1 MRDLDRHPRELLALQ
16 AEGDLDRVRAARV
29 AEHVAACASCARELE
44 RWQVLYFGLARL
56 PRPAPPATL
65 RVRILEAVAREH
77 ARARVLAE
85 ARRRR
90 LVAAFTWA
98 YGTGLAVAASLVL
111 GLAFVPEVRQAAGS
125 AFAVASATGLRA
137 GLAVIDLLSLGWA
150 WVDSG
155 TRFVGDQLGWVR
167 TLGRALETVGGA
179 TGAGSGGWL
188 VLVVGVVVSSLIFV
202 RFLHQREPD
211 KEVPHVG
218 PMVA

>member
-1 MRDLDRHPRELLALQ
+1 M
-16 AEGDLDRVRAARV
+16 
-29 AEHVAACASCARELE
+29 
-44 RWQVLYFGLARL
+44 
-56 PRPAPPATL
+56 
-65 RVRILEAVAREH
+65 
-77 ARARVLAE
+77 
-85 ARRRR
+85 
-90 LVAAFTWA
+90 
-98 YGTGLAVAASLVL
+98 AVAAALVL

-150 WVDSG
+150 WMDSG